1 MDPNWFLLLYSIIA
15 AGTLGLYLL
24 LPKERQPSWF
34 RFGVALAGLSLIALL
49 IAMVRRAA
57 GPLMPQYPWFIL
69 LSAAAVASAVMMIC
83 QKRILYAALC
93 FVLTNLSV
101 AALLLLQQARF
112 LAIALVIV
120 YAGAI
125 LVIYVFVL
133 MCVRQEPPAEHDQSA
148 RAPFFAVLV
157 GFALLGAILQ
167 LALTPLPQEFQ
178 DQANTAVIEGG
189 TAQALAEELFKHHI
203 AAFEIAGV
211 ILLIAA
217 VGAIA
222 IMRAPRIPE
231 EKTKRTT

>member
-1 MDPNWFLLLYSIIA
+1 MGLFLI
-15 AGTLGLYLL
+15 
-24 LPKERQPSWF
+24 LPKDRQPS
-34 RFGVALAGLSLIALL
+34 RLHIGVTLAGLSLIALL
-49 IAMVRRAA
+49 IAMLRRAA
-57 GPLMPQYPWFIL
+57 GPVMPQYPWFIL
-69 LSAAAVASAVMMIC
+69 ISAAAVASAVMMIC

-133 MCVRQEPPAEHDQSA
+133 MCVRQEPPAEHDRAA
-148 RAPFFAVLV
+148 REPFFAVLV

-167 LALTPLPQEFQ
+167 LAMTPLPQSYTDE
-178 DQANTAVIEGG
+178 TKSELIESG
-189 TAQALAEELFKHHI
+189 TAQAIAQELFNHHI

-231 EKTKRTT
+231 EKSKRIT

>member
-15 AGTLGLYLL
+15 LATLGLYLL
-24 LPKERQPSWF
+24 LPKARQPSWP
-34 RFGVALAGLSLIALL
+34 RIGAAMAGLALIALL
-49 IAMVRRAA
+49 IAMVRRVA
-57 GPLMPQYPWFIL
+57 GPLTPEYPWFIII
-69 LSAAAVASAVMMIC
+69 SAAAVTSAVMMIC
-83 QKRILYAALC
+83 QKRSLYAALC

-101 AALLLLQQARF
+101 AALLLLQQATF
-112 LAIALVIV
+112 LALALVIV

-148 RAPFFAVLV
+148 RAPFLAVLV
-157 GFALLGAILQ
+157 GFALLGSILQ
-167 LALTPLPQEFQ
+167 LALTPLPQSYNNKTQEALT
-178 DQANTAVIEGG
+178 DTG
-189 TAQALAEELFKHHI
+189 TAMALAQELFNHHV

-222 IMRAPRIPE
+222 IMRAPRITE
-231 EKTKRTT
+231 EKSKRIT

>member
-1 MDPNWFLLLYSIIA
+1 M
-15 AGTLGLYLL
+15 GLFLL
-24 LPKERQPSWF
+24 LPKDRQPSWF
-34 RFGVALAGLSLIALL
+34 RAGVALTGLSLIALL
-49 IAMVRRAA
+49 FAMLRRAA

-69 LSAAAVASAVMMIC
+69 ISAAAVASAVMMIC

-133 MCVRQEPPAEHDQSA
+133 MCVRQEPPAEHDRSA
-148 RAPFFAVLV
+148 RTPFFAVLV

-167 LALTPLPQEFQ
+167 LALTPLPQAFPDE
-178 DQANTAVIEGG
+178 ANSEVIKSG
-189 TAQALAEELFKHHI
+189 TAQAMAQELFNHHI

-231 EKTKRTT
+231 DDTKRLT